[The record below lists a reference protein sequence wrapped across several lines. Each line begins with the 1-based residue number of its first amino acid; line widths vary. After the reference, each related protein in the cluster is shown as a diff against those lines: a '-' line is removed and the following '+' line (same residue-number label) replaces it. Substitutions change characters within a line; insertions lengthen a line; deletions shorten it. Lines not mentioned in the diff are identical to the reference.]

1 MLNTTLKL
9 WGDIMNIGQRIAT
22 IRKRK
27 GIQQNYLA
35 KQLHRT
41 PQWLSNIER
50 GERQIGTQ
58 ELAHVAKL
66 LGVEPGIF
74 FAEQLDEALSEAD
87 PQSA

>member
-1 MLNTTLKL
+1 
-9 WGDIMNIGQRIAT
+9 MNIGQRIAHL
-22 IRKRK
+22 RKRK
-27 GIQQNYLA
+27 GIQQCFLA

-58 ELAHVAKL
+58 ELAQVAKL

-74 FAEQLDEALSEAD
+74 FVDQLDEALSDAD